1 MNRRKFITMMGGVI
15 LATPHASQ
23 AQRSGKVQRIGYLSA
38 ASEADTVSSRY
49 RAAFRQSLR
58 ELGWLE
64 GQNVAIEYRFA
75 DGRLDRLPQ
84 LAAELARLRQ
94 DVIVAHL
101 TPTAVAAKNATAT
114 IPIVMINGNDPVRL
128 GLVASLAR
136 PGGNVTGVAYSVGM
150 DIFGKIL
157 ELLKEAVPNL
167 RRVAVL
173 SNPRNP
179 VQPLQLESVKSAA
192 RPLGLA
198 LQHLEVREPGDF
210 DGAFAAMARE
220 RAGAYLNLGVALGI
234 ERVRLAELAVKH
246 QLPSVYGNR
255 GDVEAGGLMSY
266 GPDLIAQFRRA
277 AYFVDK
283 ILKDAKPAELPVE
296 QPTKFELVINLK
308 TAKALGLTIPQSVLV
323 RADEIIQ

>member
-1 MNRRKFITMMGGVI
+1 MDRRAFITIVAGSI
-15 LATPHASQ
+15 LTAPLVAEGQ
-23 AQRSGKVQRIGYLSA
+23 LAGRVQRIGYLSG
-38 ASEADTVSSRY
+38 ASESDTVSPRY
-49 RAAFRQSLR
+49 VEAFRQSLR

-64 GQNVAIEYRFA
+64 RQNVAIEYRFA
-75 DGRLDRLPQ
+75 DGRFDRLAQ
-84 LAAELARLRQ
+84 LAADLAGLRQ
-94 DVIVAHL
+94 DVIVANL
-101 TPTAVAAKNATAT
+101 TPSAIAAKNATAT

-179 VQPLQLESVKSAA
+179 VQPLQLESVKNAA
-192 RPLGLA
+192 RSLKLT

-210 DGAFAAMARE
+210 DGVFAAMARE
-220 RAGAYLNLGVALGI
+220 RAGAYLNLGVAFGVD
-234 ERVRLAELAVKH
+234 RVRLAELAVKH

-266 GPDLIAQFRRA
+266 GTGLVAQFRRRA
-277 AYFVDK
+277 LFV
-283 ILKDAKPAELPVE
+283 A
-296 QPTKFELVINLK
+296 
-308 TAKALGLTIPQSVLV
+308 
-323 RADEIIQ
+323 